1 MTKKRY
7 PRLLGLLP
15 LFGTLLLGGCN
26 MTLLDPVG
34 QVGIE
39 ERNLII
45 TATLLMLL
53 VVVPVILMTLIF
65 AWKYRA
71 SNKNAPIVDGLPL
84 ATVFPLGFQV
94 EGFCS
99 TPYPPVF
106 GLSLAQWA
114 LVAFVLTSVLV
125 PLGIYRNRKKH
136 S

>member
-45 TATLLMLL
+45 TATLLTASSCN
-53 VVVPVILMTLIF
+53 VILVRI
-65 AWKYRA
+65 
-71 SNKNAPIVDGLPL
+71 
-84 ATVFPLGFQV
+84 
-94 EGFCS
+94 
-99 TPYPPVF
+99 
-106 GLSLAQWA
+106 LSRT
-114 LVAFVLTSVLV
+114 F
-125 PLGIYRNRKKH
+125 
-136 S
+136 